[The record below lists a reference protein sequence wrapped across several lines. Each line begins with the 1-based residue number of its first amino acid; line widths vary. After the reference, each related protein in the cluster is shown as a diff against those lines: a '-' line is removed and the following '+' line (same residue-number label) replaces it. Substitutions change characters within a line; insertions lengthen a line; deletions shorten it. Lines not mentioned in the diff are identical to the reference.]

1 MRTSAFWDTSAL
13 VPLCLRQAITPNVLT
28 QYSNYEAVT
37 WWATP
42 VEMESAIARLA
53 RMGQL
58 GADDRIN
65 ARKTAKQLAD
75 SWLIIQPTALLRAR
89 ATELVRRYDLK
100 AGDSLQLAAALE
112 WCEEASR
119 GRMFLSADQK
129 LRDAAVHCGF
139 DALHL

>member
-13 VPLCLRQAITPNVLT
+13 VPLCLRQAITPNALA
-28 QYSNYEAVT
+28 QYNNYETVT

-89 ATELVRRYDLK
+89 ATELVSRYDLK

-112 WCEEASR
+112 WCEEASA

-129 LRDAAVHCGF
+129 LRDAALHCGF